1 MATLRKLPYF
11 DFWDNV
17 PAKIILTDG
26 LDEDGEPKKVAKWQ
40 GLVNFSEKA
49 KRIQN
54 KDGLWIKLSAVIHV
68 KGDILPG
75 VVFRGGYVKLD
86 DYDDYFQIV
95 SYSRPRNPDGTVNH
109 TKLEL
114 I

>member
-1 MATLRKLPYF
+1 MATLKKLPYF

-26 LDEDGEPKKVAKWQ
+26 LDEDGEPKEVAKWQ

-54 KDGLWIKLSAVIHV
+54 KDGLWVKLSAVIHI

-75 VVFRGGYVKLD
+75 VVFNGGTVTVTGYSNT
-86 DYDDYFQIV
+86 FEIV

-109 TKLEL
+109 TRLEL